1 MIEGRGVF
9 CLVFLNPFSVSA
21 SCRVF
26 AFRNLPVSSDLFK
39 VHADARSQNAY
50 LLEIIFSLILSIGKA
65 LGTNKPSNKPFDGI
79 NNAIVP
85 AFHVDGFGIT

>member
-1 MIEGRGVF
+1 
-9 CLVFLNPFSVSA
+9 
-21 SCRVF
+21 
-26 AFRNLPVSSDLFK
+26 

-65 LGTNKPSNKPFDGI
+65 LGTNKPFYGI

>member
-1 MIEGRGVF
+1 MIESRDVS
-9 CLVFLNPFSVSA
+9 CRVFLNSFSVSA
-21 SCRVF
+21 PVVF
-26 AFRNLPVSSDLFK
+26 LLFGISSSAWIYFK
-39 VHADARSQNAY
+39 LHADARSQNSY
-50 LLEIIFSLILSIGKA
+50 LLETAFSLILSIGKA

>member
-1 MIEGRGVF
+1 MIKGHGVS
-9 CLVFLNPFSVSA
+9 CLVFLNSVSVSA
-21 SCRVF
+21 PVVF
-26 AFRNLPVSSDLFK
+26 LLFEISHSAWIYFK
-39 VHADARSQNAY
+39 LHADARSQNAY

-65 LGTNKPSNKPFDGI
+65 LGTNKPSNKLFDGI